1 MAPDQGSPWKERH
14 ACVSSERTLRQ
25 WKRLGPVCA
34 TAEGYQAR
42 FHSSGGRGGSTL
54 WLRLNPGSR
63 WSEANTPND
72 ITAADES
79 EIKLSLI
86 LQQLLR

>member
-1 MAPDQGSPWKERH
+1 MEATWASVCHGRGLPGPFSF
-14 ACVSSERTLRQ
+14 
-25 WKRLGPVCA
+25 LGVVV
-34 TAEGYQAR
+34 
-42 FHSSGGRGGSTL
+42 GGSTL

-72 ITAADES
+72 ITAAGES
-79 EIKLSLI
+79 EMKLSLI